1 MQIKRRFFGADR
13 PNYHHGNLK
22 DALIDAARELVAERG
37 PAGFTLAEAAKRV
50 GVTGAAPYRHFA
62 DRAALMK
69 ELATRGFALFD
80 AQQKAAW
87 QDGKP
92 DAVTAFRRM
101 GASYLR
107 FCKAEPG
114 LYSAMFGTQQSPAS
128 LAANAS
134 FETLLMA
141 TVAVLAQYGVPAGGA
156 AALASRIW
164 ALSHGVAMLSMNQ
177 FLTAERLG
185 CDPLEIQDSAVSAL
199 FETAIRRAKGG

>member
-1 MQIKRRFFGADR
+1 MHIKHRIFGADR

-62 DRAALMK
+62 DRAALME
-69 ELATRGFALFD
+69 ELALRGFAMFD
-80 AQQKAAW
+80 AAQKAAW
-87 QDGKP
+87 QNGQP

-101 GASYLR
+101 GAAYLG
-107 FCKAEPG
+107 FCKTEPA
-114 LYSAMFGTQQSPAS
+114 LYAAMFGTQQPQDSP
-128 LAANAS
+128 AANAS

-141 TVAVLAQYGVPAGGA
+141 TVAVLAQYDVPAGGA

-164 ALSHGVAMLSMNQ
+164 ALSHGVAMLAMNK
-177 FLTAERLG
+177 FLTPERLG
-185 CDPLEIQDSAVSAL
+185 CDPAQIQDSAVSGLIEIAV
-199 FETAIRRAKGG
+199 RRARGG